1 MPNLT
6 YGKDYNLLKFSDEA
20 LNAMS
25 PEAAHAVIY
34 ATPQEA
40 KEVMSKFGIGMDK
53 LEAAWENDQEIS
65 VDEIRAAAQSLDS
78 GLKAQGTSESQGQEL
93 LSFLGLE
100 GGE

>member
-34 ATPQEA
+34 ATAQEA

-93 LSFLGLE
+93 LSFLGLKGDE
-100 GGE
+100 